1 MRGLP
6 FAAINNEYGSK
17 QMLAAMKADMPAEDL
32 EELREARMVSVL
44 ADLME
49 HKPAAVCVQADP
61 MAYIHSVRKFRQ
73 DHLPLFRALEE
84 AGKQQKGVFS
94 TVDENAS
101 KNEFAE
107 KLDSIKDQIG
117 HEPAETEQR
126 YMNQA
131 LTKMYPHTWQEACVT
146 TGQHY

>member
-17 QMLAAMKADMPAEDL
+17 QVLAAMKADMPAEDL

-61 MAYIHSVRKFRQ
+61 MPYIHSVRKFRQ
-73 DHLPLFRALEE
+73 DHLSLFRALEE
-84 AGKQQKGVFS
+84 AGK
-94 TVDENAS
+94 
-101 KNEFAE
+101 
-107 KLDSIKDQIG
+107 
-117 HEPAETEQR
+117 
-126 YMNQA
+126 
-131 LTKMYPHTWQEACVT
+131 
-146 TGQHY
+146 